1 MIGSL
6 HSITKVCMAGR
17 ETVAVSVYR
26 NWRIPVKSFVAG
38 KGAVQTDKF
47 PQVILHRQWCSGSK
61 KKLNGS

>member
-47 PQVILHRQWCSGSK
+47 P
-61 KKLNGS
+61 

>member
-17 ETVAVSVYR
+17 ETVAVYR

-47 PQVILHRQWCSGSK
+47 PQASTSSMVLRE
-61 KKLNGS
+61 